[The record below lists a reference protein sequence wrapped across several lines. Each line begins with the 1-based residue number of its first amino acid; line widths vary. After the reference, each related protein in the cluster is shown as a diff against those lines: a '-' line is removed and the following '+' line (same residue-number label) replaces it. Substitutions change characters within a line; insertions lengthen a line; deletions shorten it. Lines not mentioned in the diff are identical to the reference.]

1 MPYISTK
8 LNFKLEQADELALKD
23 EFGKAISI
31 FPGKSERYLMLHF
44 QDTCDM
50 YFGGDNDD
58 KIAMIEVKMF
68 GMPDKSHCDEATRVF
83 TEILSNRLA
92 IDPMN
97 IYIKYEDSQF
107 WGMGGKN
114 F

>member
-68 GMPDKSHCDEATRVF
+68 GMPDKAARTFNGYFLLLRRTEASLMTNAKI
-83 TEILSNRLA
+83 ILPA
-92 IDPMN
+92 VA
-97 IYIKYEDSQF
+97 
-107 WGMGGKN
+107 KN
-114 F
+114 SAAEQAG